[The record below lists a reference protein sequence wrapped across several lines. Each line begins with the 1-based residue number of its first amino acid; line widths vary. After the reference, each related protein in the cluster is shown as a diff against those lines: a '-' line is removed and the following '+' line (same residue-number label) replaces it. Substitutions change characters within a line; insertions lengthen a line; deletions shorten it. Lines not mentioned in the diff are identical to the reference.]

1 MNIKLGDMI
10 ESYSKVT
17 KSIKHLLVLS
27 IEYENN
33 NYTIINAL
41 VISNVEYRYN
51 CYCVSDNGKYFNH
64 KVLYNVFN
72 LQRNN

>member
-10 ESYSKVT
+10 ESYSKAT
-17 KSIKHLLVLS
+17 NSIKHLLVLS

-33 NYTIINAL
+33 NLTIINAL
-41 VISNVEYRYN
+41 VISNVEYRFNRY
-51 CYCVSDNGKYFNH
+51 YVSDNDKYFNH
-64 KVLYNVFN
+64 KVLYNVFS

>member
-10 ESYSKVT
+10 ESYSKLT
-17 KSIKHLLVLS
+17 DSIKHLLVLS
-27 IEYENN
+27 IEYKNN

-41 VISNVEYRYN
+41 VISNIEYWYK
-51 CYCVSDNGKYFNH
+51 CYYVFDNDEYYNH
-64 KVLYNVFN
+64 KVLYNVFD

>member
-10 ESYSKVT
+10 ESYHKAT

-33 NYTIINAL
+33 NFAIINAL
-41 VISNVEYRYN
+41 IISNVEYRYN
-51 CYCVSDNGKYFNH
+51 YYYVSDNSKYFNY
-64 KVLYNVFN
+64 KVLYDVFN